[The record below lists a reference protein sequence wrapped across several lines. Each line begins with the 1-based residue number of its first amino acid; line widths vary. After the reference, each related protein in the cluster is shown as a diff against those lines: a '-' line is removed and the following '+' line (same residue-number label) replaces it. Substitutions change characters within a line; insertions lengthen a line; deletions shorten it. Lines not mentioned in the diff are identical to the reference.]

1 MKIRTALDKKIHML
15 ITADIALYKAEL
27 DWKRIN
33 FYHQLPKS
41 LTKPL
46 AE

>member
-1 MKIRTALDKKIHML
+1 MSRLIAKIQTL
-15 ITADIALYKAEL
+15 IQADVALYKAEL

-33 FYHQLPKS
+33 FYHQLPKK
-41 LTKPL
+41 LRKPL

>member
-33 FYHQLPKS
+33 FYHQMPKS
-41 LTKPL
+41 LQKPL

>member
-1 MKIRTALDKKIHML
+1 MLPKRLLNKIATL
-15 ITADIALYKAEL
+15 IAADTALYKAEQ

-33 FYHQLPKS
+33 FYHQLPKK
-41 LTKPL
+41 LRKPT

>member
-1 MKIRTALDKKIHML
+1 MLPTRLINKIAVLIAADTALH
-15 ITADIALYKAEL
+15 KAEL

-33 FYHQLPKS
+33 FYHQLPKK
-41 LTKPL
+41 LRKPI